1 MNMHCSWVKSV
12 LLSFIALSA
21 YGVQADMDVPSDRSV
36 KVKERFEILLER
48 VSQENVSA
56 ASWPRQVVSET
67 PAFQEMISLGPSC
80 LPYLMESRR
89 QTGLE
94 FNLLVVAAEILK
106 LPPESVSGETVA
118 VFRKSLESK
127 MRNGYKEAEEKL
139 PILMGKW
146 SEAKRETDV
155 PALWHDVTVLDPEFR
170 ILRTERQLTPLGEVY
185 TEIQNLGI
193 FVLPLLMREVKKGE
207 YDFLPIIGFL
217 TNGSA
222 PLDGWGRADEAA
234 NACLQWWEEHRSE
247 WIVDVPAG
255 KSPPDDKAHK
265 E

>member
-12 LLSFIALSA
+12 VLSCIALSA
-21 YGVQADMDVPSDRSV
+21 YGVEVEMDVPSERPTNV
-36 KVKERFEILLER
+36 KQRFESLLER
-48 VSQENVSA
+48 ASKECVSLS
-56 ASWPRQVVSET
+56 SSPREVVSET

-80 LPYLMESRR
+80 LPYLMESRP

-94 FNLLVVAAEILK
+94 FDLLLVAAEIFK

-155 PALWHDVTVLDPEFR
+155 PALWHDITSLDPEFKV
-170 ILRTERQLTPLGEVY
+170 LRTQRQLTPLGEVY

-193 FVLPLLMREVKKGE
+193 FVLPLLMEEVKKGE
-207 YDFLPIIGFL
+207 YDFLPIVGFL
-217 TNGSA
+217 TNGAA
-222 PLDGWGRADEAA
+222 PLDGYGRVDGAV
-234 NACLQWWEEHRSE
+234 NACLKWWEEHRSE
-247 WIVDVPAG
+247 WIVDVPAD
-255 KSPPDDKAHK
+255 KSPPDDKGHK